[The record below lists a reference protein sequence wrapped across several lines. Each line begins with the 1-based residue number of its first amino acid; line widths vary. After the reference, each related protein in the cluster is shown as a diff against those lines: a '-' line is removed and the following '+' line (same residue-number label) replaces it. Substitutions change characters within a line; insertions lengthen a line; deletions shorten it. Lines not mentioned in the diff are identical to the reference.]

1 MFCYL
6 ALQVGLVYG
15 SWPLVLTGGL
25 WVLVSYTIVL
35 CATDPSVT
43 SILIDPSDPSVT
55 SILIDPSVTSILIDP
70 SVTSILIDPSDLNVT
85 SILID
90 PVASAY
96 IFLASAS
103 YLWVYSHIIERNAV
117 HQR

>member
-25 WVLVSYTIVL
+25 CVLVSYTIFL
-35 CATDPSVT
+35 CATDSTLIFYVNSTLIEHSDLSVT
-43 SILIDPSDPSVT
+43 SFLIEQSDPAVTPFLIEHSDLSVT
-55 SILIDPSVTSILIDP
+55 SF
-70 SVTSILIDPSDLNVT
+70 
-85 SILID
+85 LID

-96 IFLASAS
+96 LFMASAS
-103 YLWVYSHIIERNAV
+103 YLWVYSHILETNAV